1 MAKPIGFFKEDGK
14 TKPIIPRTSKSSKMS
29 RSTGS
34 LSYNEQQRLR
44 EKKSAEKRA
53 GMLKEAKKWF
63 ETELDAEI
71 VDQTPITV
79 KNYQDLDHPYVKDED
94 EAIRVELD
102 NGEDWTIYDSW
113 NPIEDRARQSLE
125 AELDS
130 VDDLRDLVIVDD
142 FLMDHYDMS
151 ETDKRITANEDAS
164 FRVEDMDESDVRDE
178 AERYGLKSTGDIDTV
193 KEKLEEEL
201 TTQIKMEIEDDP
213 VEYIKGLGYSDDDIH
228 KGKTSLRLWN
238 DDYDSFIDD
247 VFASDGYKSFIP
259 VEETGTTKVYETGSY
274 PNNITMVKELSYK
287 KDMKLSKR
295 ISELND

>member
-1 MAKPIGFFKEDGK
+1 MANKPVGFFKEDGK

-63 ETELDAEI
+63 ETEWDVEI
-71 VDQTPITV
+71 VGQTPITV
-79 KNYQDLDHPYVKDED
+79 KNYQDLDHLYVKDED
-94 EAIRVELD
+94 EAIRVKLD

-113 NPIEDRARQSLE
+113 NPIESRARQSLE
-125 AELDS
+125 DELDS
-130 VDDLRDLVIVDD
+130 VDDLRDLGFVDN
-142 FLMDHYDMS
+142 FLIGYYDMS

-164 FRVEDMDESDVRDE
+164 SRVEDMDESDVRDG

-193 KEKLEEEL
+193 KENLEEEL
-201 TTQIKMEIEDDP
+201 TKQIKMQIEDDP
-213 VEYIKGLGYSDDDIH
+213 VEYMKELGYSDDDIH
-228 KGKTSLRLWN
+228 KGETSLRLWN

-247 VFASDGYKSFIP
+247 VFASDGYESFIP
-259 VEETGTTKVYETGSY
+259 VVEGNDGTKVYETGSY
-274 PNNITMVKELSYK
+274 PNDITMVKEY
-287 KDMKLSKR
+287 
-295 ISELND
+295 

>member
-1 MAKPIGFFKEDGK
+1 MTKPVGYFKEDGK
-14 TKPIIPRTSKSSKMS
+14 TKPIIPSTSKSSKMS

-63 ETELDAEI
+63 ETEWDAEI

-79 KNYQDLDHPYVKDED
+79 KNYQDLDHLYVKDED
-94 EAIRVELD
+94 EAIRVKLD

-113 NPIEDRARQSLE
+113 NPIESRARQSLE
-125 AELDS
+125 DELDS
-130 VDDLRDLVIVDD
+130 VDDLRDLGFVDN
-142 FLMDHYDMS
+142 FLIGYYDMS

-164 FRVEDMDESDVRDE
+164 SRVEDMDESDVRDG

-193 KEKLEEEL
+193 KENLEEEL
-201 TTQIKMEIEDDP
+201 TKQIKMQIEDDP
-213 VEYIKGLGYSDDDIH
+213 VEYMKELGYSDDDIH
-228 KGKTSLRLWN
+228 KGETSLRLWN

-247 VFASDGYKSFIP
+247 VFASDGYESFIP
-259 VEETGTTKVYETGSY
+259 VVEGNDGTKVYETGSY
-274 PNNITMVKELSYK
+274 PNDITMVKEY
-287 KDMKLSKR
+287 
-295 ISELND
+295 

>member
-1 MAKPIGFFKEDGK
+1 MTKPVGFFKEDGK
-14 TKPIIPRTSKSSKMS
+14 TKPIIPSTSKSSKMS

-63 ETELDAEI
+63 ETEWDAEI

-79 KNYQDLDHPYVKDED
+79 KNYQDLDHLYVKDED
-94 EAIRVELD
+94 EAIRVKLD

-113 NPIEDRARQSLE
+113 NPIESRARQSLE
-125 AELDS
+125 DELDS
-130 VDDLRDLVIVDD
+130 VDDLRDLGFVDN
-142 FLMDHYDMS
+142 FLIGYYDMS

-164 FRVEDMDESDVRDE
+164 SRVEDMDESDVRDG

-193 KEKLEEEL
+193 KENLEEEL
-201 TTQIKMEIEDDP
+201 TKQIKMQIEDDP
-213 VEYIKGLGYSDDDIH
+213 VEYMKELGYSDDDIH
-228 KGKTSLRLWN
+228 KGETSLRLWN

-247 VFASDGYKSFIP
+247 VFASDGYESFIP
-259 VEETGTTKVYETGSY
+259 VVEGNDGTKVYETGSY
-274 PNNITMVKELSYK
+274 PNDITMVKEY
-287 KDMKLSKR
+287 
-295 ISELND
+295 